1 MKKLF
6 PSGYLLVSMV
16 LLSLALIL
24 GYLGFLGLDW
34 SHHFQ
39 SKLEQIR
46 RDIQVARTLVG
57 EERKDTYTDLLSL
70 LSKYCRDSGVPLR
83 NCLVQTQKP
92 VSREEHISRKY
103 VVTMEPVLMDKVLDY
118 YQKLD
123 GLPDNVRV
131 IQSTLKRVQQKAR
144 KGKQTQPHLLLRVE
158 MNEIKFT
165 STDSS
170 T

>member
-6 PSGYLLVSMV
+6 PSGYLLVSLV
-16 LLSLALIL
+16 LLSVALVL
-24 GYLGFLGLDW
+24 GYLGMVGMDFSSQLQL
-34 SHHFQ
+34 S
-39 SKLEQIR
+39 LEKIR
-46 RDIQVARTLVG
+46 KDIQVARTLVG

-70 LSKYCRDSGVPLR
+70 LSKYCKDAGVSLG

-92 VSREEHISRKY
+92 ITRNEYVSRKY

-118 YQKLD
+118 YQRLE

-131 IQSTLKRVQQKAR
+131 IQSTLKRIQKKGRRGVQPP
-144 KGKQTQPHLLLRVE
+144 PHLLLRVE

-165 STDSS
+165 STETGS
-170 T
+170 